1 MPPGAEKGETDSF
14 YSRFAGRSF
23 AEGTRKRRQRSAP
36 AAEGRRMGSVEPGKD
51 ADLAVWSGNPFSN
64 LTLCEKTIVDG
75 EVYDNLEN
83 GLD

>member
-1 MPPGAEKGETDSF
+1 MGLCIARGLSENTAFEAVTIRPARLLGL
-14 YSRFAGRSF
+14 AG
-23 AEGTRKRRQRSAP
+23 
-36 AAEGRRMGSVEPGKD
+36 RMGSIEPGKD

>member
-1 MPPGAEKGETDSF
+1 
-14 YSRFAGRSF
+14 
-23 AEGTRKRRQRSAP
+23 
-36 AAEGRRMGSVEPGKD
+36 MGSVEPGKD

>member
-1 MPPGAEKGETDSF
+1 MTIRPARLLGL
-14 YSRFAGRSF
+14 AG
-23 AEGTRKRRQRSAP
+23 
-36 AAEGRRMGSVEPGKD
+36 RMGSIEAGKD